1 MSAPTNGSLQS
12 FDDIPLITEDD
23 LDALF
28 GQVRFVN
35 VKELARFLGL
45 SPKTI
50 YNHIKRGNIK
60 VLRVGRNIRISREA
74 VRCLLNNT
82 RD

>member
-1 MSAPTNGSLQS
+1 MSALTNGSPQS
-12 FDDIPLITEDD
+12 FDNIPLITEDD

-50 YNHIKRGNIK
+50 YNHIKRGTSK
-60 VLRVGRNIRISREA
+60 CCASDGISASRA
-74 VRCLLNNT
+74 RPSGAS
-82 RD
+82 